1 MERRIRITKVQLCLQ
16 QFDDCVHVLL
26 MLDVV
31 HDFHQTR
38 FRPFI
43 ELVLAECALCFLAV
57 VVCKQ

>member
-1 MERRIRITKVQLCLQ
+1 
-16 QFDDCVHVLL
+16 

-31 HDFHQTR
+31 HDFYQTR